1 MTTQTAS
8 IIGADK
14 VMDVR
19 PIPCSIKHGLILKT
33 WRELPVGDH
42 FILLNDHDPVPLRYQ
57 FEAEFP
63 GTFTW
68 DYLERGPEDFRV
80 KLTKLQELPPPVASE
95 RVLRLLGALA
105 RKRTAYC
112 RLHRS
117 AWFGPAP
124 AADSWFATT
133 NSTLDHVRFS
143 SPARLLGRGGRTSP
157 SAAAAPGPRPAP

>member
-42 FILLNDHDPVPLRYQ
+42 FILLNDHDPVPLHYQ
-57 FEAEFP
+57 FDAEFP

-68 DYLERGPEDFRV
+68 DYLERGPEDFPREAD
-80 KLTKLQELPPPVASE
+80 Q
-95 RVLRLLGALA
+95 
-105 RKRTAYC
+105 
-112 RLHRS
+112 
-117 AWFGPAP
+117 
-124 AADSWFATT
+124 AA
-133 NSTLDHVRFS
+133 
-143 SPARLLGRGGRTSP
+143 GI
-157 SAAAAPGPRPAP
+157 AAARRPTPQSYGCSAH